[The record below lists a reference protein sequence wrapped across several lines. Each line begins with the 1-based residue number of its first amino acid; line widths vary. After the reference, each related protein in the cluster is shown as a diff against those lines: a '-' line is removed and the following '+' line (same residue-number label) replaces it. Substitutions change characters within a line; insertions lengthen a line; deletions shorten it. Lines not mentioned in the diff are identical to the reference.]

1 MPETAVTSHRWR
13 FFRAGGADQLAI
25 ESGDDLRHLAAL
37 DPKLWVA
44 LACPVAGLELDERTL
59 ALMDADGDGRLRQ
72 PEILAAVAWAVS
84 MVKDPGSLLRGG
96 DLELATIADTTDEG
110 KHLLAAARSVLSAL
124 GRPNATSIGVADA
137 ADAAQAFAAT
147 PLNGDGVV
155 PLDAFAG
162 DRRSD
167 VEAILAAVGSAMD
180 LSGVPGINQTTLDA
194 FVAEADAYLAWWAQ
208 GRAGGIQPLGDGTAA
223 AVAAY
228 EAVKAKVDDFFA
240 RTRVAAFDPR
250 ALEAVNRQEAEYL
263 AIAAGD
269 LSISAAELT
278 GFPLARVD
286 ADRPLPLEQ
295 GVNPAW
301 ADALAALRTH
311 VVTPML
317 GATVTSLTAAQ
328 WTSIGTTLAP
338 FRAWVAAKAGARVES
353 LGVDRVRLLRDGPA
367 RAEIAAKIAE
377 DAARATER
385 EAIAGVERLV
395 RYQRDLVVLLN
406 NFVAF
411 RDFYSRERPAVFQAG
426 TLVLDGRS
434 CTLCIRVDDAGEHA
448 ALGGLARMYLA
459 YCQCTRPGEAPMTIV
474 AAFTDGDGD
483 NLMVGR
489 NGVFWDRHGRDWDA
503 TITKIIENPI
513 SIREAFWA
521 PYKKLVRL
529 IEEQVAKRAA
539 AGESAADARLTAAA
553 ETAATADTTAAAAAK
568 EAPKK
573 IDVGTVAALGVAFGA
588 LATAF
593 AAIAGYIGGVL
604 KLPFWQIVLAVG
616 GLLLLVSTPSMVIAW
631 LKLRQRNLGPIL
643 DANGWAINAPVKMN
657 VPFGTTLTR
666 VARLPDGAQSSM
678 AVRYPEPPSAL
689 PRLVLLL
696 VAIGFVLSLL
706 AQFKLLPALR

>member
-1 MPETAVTSHRWR
+1 MPDTAVMSHRWR

-25 ESGDDLRHLAAL
+25 ERGDDLRHLAHL

-44 LACPVAGLELDERTL
+44 LACPVAGLEMDERTL
-59 ALMDADGDGRLRQ
+59 ALMDGDGDGRIRQ
-72 PEILAAVAWAVS
+72 PEIVAAVQWAVS
-84 MVKDPGSLLRGG
+84 MVKDPQTLLAGG
-96 DLELATIADTTDEG
+96 DLALASINDGTDEG
-110 KHLLAAARSVLSAL
+110 RHMLAAARRVLAAL
-124 GRPNATSIGVADA
+124 GRPAATSIGVADA
-137 ADAAQAFAAT
+137 SEAAAAFAAL

-155 PLDAFAG
+155 PVSAFGAEHAG
-162 DRRSD
+162 D
-167 VEAILAAVGSAMD
+167 VEAIVGAVGAATD
-180 LSGVPGINQTTLDA
+180 LSGAPGIAQETLDA
-194 FVAEADAYLAWWAQ
+194 FVAQADAFLAWWDQ
-208 GRAGGIQPLGDGTAA
+208 GQTAGVRPLGEATAA
-223 AVAAY
+223 GVAAF
-228 EAVKAKVDDFFA
+228 EAVKPKIDDYFA
-240 RTRVAAFDPR
+240 RTRVAAFDAR

-269 LSISAAELT
+269 LSITAAELA
-278 GFPLARVD
+278 GFPLARVEP
-286 ADRPLPLEQ
+286 DRPLPLVQ
-295 GVNPAW
+295 GLNPAW
-301 ADALAALRTH
+301 ADAIGAFRAQ
-311 VVTPML
+311 VVAPLL
-317 GATVTSLTAAQ
+317 GADPSALTAEQ
-328 WTSIGTTLAP
+328 WATITATIAP
-338 FRAWVAAKAGARVES
+338 YQAWHAAKAGATVEA
-353 LGVDRVRLLRDGPA
+353 LGADRVRALRDGPA
-367 RAEIAAKIAE
+367 RAAIAAQIAE
-377 DAARATER
+377 DAAKAPER
-385 EAIAGVERLV
+385 DAIANVERLV

-434 CTLCIRVDDAGEHA
+434 CSLCVRVADTGAHA
-448 ALGGLARMYLA
+448 ALGGLAKTYLA
-459 YCQCTRPGEAPMTIV
+459 YCQCTRPGEAPMTIA
-474 AAFTDGDGD
+474 AAFTDGDAD

-503 TITKIIENPI
+503 TITRIVENPI
-513 SIREAFWA
+513 SIRQAFWA

-539 AGESAADARLTAAA
+539 AGEASADAKL
-553 ETAATADTTAAAAAK
+553 AATAEKTATADAAAK
-568 EAPKK
+568 DGPKK

-604 KLPFWQIVLAVG
+604 KLPFWQIVLAIA

-643 DANGWAINAPVKMN
+643 DANGWAVNAPVKMN
-657 VPFGTTLTR
+657 VPFGSTLTT

-696 VAIGFVLSLL
+696 VAIGFVLSVL
-706 AQFKLLPALR
+706 AQFKLLPKL